1 MMGWDKFKIYLCN
14 EGKLGVKRQIR
25 PFGRGCCC
33 LVCLEGSRM
42 IKVMVAGFFPIGGRC
57 YSGQWMQVM
66 RRKLF
71 RKATRKWLLNL
82 CSEDLNW
89 SANAGMG

>member
-1 MMGWDKFKIYLCN
+1 
-14 EGKLGVKRQIR
+14 
-25 PFGRGCCC
+25 
-33 LVCLEGSRM
+33 M

-89 SANAGMG
+89 SANAGME